1 MEKYLKEK
9 NMKIV
14 YSQVMH
20 FTPLNIERLV
30 DIYTVR
36 RIISFWIGL
45 FVVGLIVFEVLK
57 FL

>member
-1 MEKYLKEK
+1 
-9 NMKIV
+9 MKIT
-14 YSQVMH
+14 YSEVMH
-20 FTPLNIERLV
+20 FTPLNIERLI

-45 FVVGLIVFEVLK
+45 FVVGLVVFEVIK

>member
-1 MEKYLKEK
+1 MK
-9 NMKIV
+9 N
-14 YSQVMH
+14 Y
-20 FTPLNIERLV
+20 TPLNIERLV

-57 FL
+57 LL